1 MVVNLE
7 AEFPEE
13 QWNDLMIDTGSLAAQ
28 NFKERMEKNVR
39 FFDLLFLMYMKC
51 F

>member
-28 NFKERMEKNVR
+28 NFKERMGMFYCLQDNEISTNQR
-39 FFDLLFLMYMKC
+39 
-51 F
+51 